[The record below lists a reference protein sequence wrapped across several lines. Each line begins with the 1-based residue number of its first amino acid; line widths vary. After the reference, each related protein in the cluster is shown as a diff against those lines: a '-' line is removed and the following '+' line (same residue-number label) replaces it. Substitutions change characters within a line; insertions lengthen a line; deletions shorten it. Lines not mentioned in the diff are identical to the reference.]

1 MSIVD
6 RFSNIFKGSVSLRLR
21 KMEEKNPEAVYAS
34 AIESGEERLVDA
46 RGRLAGLIAL
56 RNKLE
61 DQARTA
67 DAQVDK
73 LLETAQAALSEGE
86 DDTALVLQHQAQ
98 TLIAKRDDALAQVVS
113 VGSQVEEGK
122 SALTAM
128 GGELE
133 SLKREKETMLAKQK
147 LAAARI
153 VAHDTASGMSEDA
166 DVIGLSKVRESIDGL
181 DMRAHKGMTDR
192 EGNPI
197 HAKVEAIA
205 QKSAEERAREELAR
219 LKARLRPASV
229 EPAPD
234 DKPNEDEPGGGKT
247 L

>member
-6 RFSNIFKGSVSLRLR
+6 RFSNILKGSVSLRLR
-21 KMEEKNPEAVYAS
+21 KMEENNPEAVYAS
-34 AIESGEERLVDA
+34 AIQSGEERLVEA
-46 RGRLAGLIAL
+46 RGRVAGLIAL

-73 LLETAQAALSEGE
+73 LLETAQVALSEGE

-98 TLIAKRDDALAQVVS
+98 TLIAQRDDALAQVGA
-113 VGSQVEEGK
+113 VGNQVEEGK

-128 GGELE
+128 RQELQ

-197 HAKVEAIA
+197 HAKVEAIV

-219 LKARLRPASV
+219 LKARLRPAKTDEPEV
-229 EPAPD
+229 EET
-234 DKPNEDEPGGGKT
+234 EDEPSGGKT